1 MKTNIPVQEEA
12 EAINWS
18 THQIVRCNT
27 AAAVIESNAKVCVEA
42 LTKPSSA
49 DQWRISVLSQDT
61 LRVANMTKNVSFNWT
76 PGGSNKAAHVLAS
89 WSLCNRLFGCFVMGA
104 APVFEEVII
113 SEQPHLVQL

>member
-1 MKTNIPVQEEA
+1 MVFALTKHVKTNIPVQEEA

-18 THQIVRCNT
+18 THQIVRCNI

-61 LRVANMTKNVSFNWT
+61 LRVANMTKNEFQLDSWRIKQGSSCPSVLVS
-76 PGGSNKAAHVLAS
+76 L
-89 WSLCNRLFGCFVMGA
+89 
-104 APVFEEVII
+104 
-113 SEQPHLVQL
+113 